1 MIKYI
6 LQRLA
11 TMLITLF
18 IIATITFFLMHAVP
32 GGPFASD
39 QNVPEEVRKALED
52 KYHLNDPLIKQYF
65 DYLSGLVRFDLGP
78 SFKFK
83 GVTVNSLI
91 QRGFPVSGKLGI
103 FSILAILGIGI
114 PLGIIAALKHNK
126 WQDTG
131 VRFAATIGI
140 TVPSFVIATILL
152 YIFALKLRVL
162 PSYGI
167 DTWKGYI
174 LPVVALSGYSVSFIA
189 RLTRSSLLEVFRQD
203 YMRTARAKGLKEG
216 KILIKHGLKNALI
229 PIVTVLG
236 PLIAGL
242 LTGSFVIE
250 SIFAIPGM
258 GGYFVNAISNR
269 DYTVIMGITVFYAAF
284 LLIMIF
290 IVDLVYGLLD
300 PRIKLGKEDF

>member
-11 TMLITLF
+11 AMIVTLF
-18 IIATITFFLMHAVP
+18 LIATITFFLMHAVP
-32 GGPFASD
+32 GGPFASE
-39 QNVPEEVRKALED
+39 QKVPPEVKKALED

-65 DYLSGLVRFDLGP
+65 DYLSGLIRFDLGP

-91 QRGFPVSGKLGI
+91 RRGFPISGKLGI
-103 FSILAILGIGI
+103 LSILAILGIGI
-114 PLGIIAALKHNK
+114 PLGVIAALKHNK
-126 WQDTG
+126 WQDTS

-140 TVPSFVIATILL
+140 TVPSFVVATILL
-152 YIFALKLRVL
+152 YIFALKLRIL

-174 LPVVALSGYSVSFIA
+174 LPVIALAGYSVSFVA

-300 PRIKLGKEDF
+300 PRIKLGK

>member
-1 MIKYI
+1 MLKYI
-6 LQRLA
+6 IQRLLA
-11 TMLITLF
+11 MIVTLF
-18 IIATITFFLMHAVP
+18 MIATITFFLMHAVP
-32 GGPFASD
+32 GGPFASE
-39 QNVPEEVRKALED
+39 QKVPPEVQKALED
-52 KYHLNDPLIKQYF
+52 KYHLNDPVIKQYF
-65 DYLSGLVRFDLGP
+65 DYMSGLIRFDLGP

-91 QRGFPVSGKLGI
+91 QRGFPVSAKLGI
-103 FSILAILGIGI
+103 FSVLAILVLGI
-114 PLGIIAALKHNK
+114 PLGVIAALKHNK
-126 WQDTG
+126 WQDTC
-131 VRFAATIGI
+131 VRFTATIGI
-140 TVPSFVIATILL
+140 TVPSFVIATVLL
-152 YIFALKLRVL
+152 YIFALKLRIL
-162 PSYGI
+162 PSFGI
-167 DTWKGYI
+167 ETWKGYV
-174 LPVVALSGYSVSFIA
+174 LPVAALSGYSVSFVA

-203 YMRTARAKGLKEG
+203 YMRTARAKGLGES

-290 IVDLVYGLLD
+290 IVDLIYGLLD
-300 PRIKLGKEDF
+300 PRIKLGK